1 MAKKKSAPY
10 MTSGEKIAGT
20 ILFAVYLVVLPFV
33 TEPLFR
39 LIGKLLDTTIS
50 ETVQSIIYYYGLF
63 AVTLIVFHKFIGRTS
78 RNFADNL
85 GVACRN
91 MLLGLIALYGL
102 NELVYRLSAVVIA
115 NRTNLNDTT
124 ISAQI
129 QDAPRVTLLI
139 IIFLAPFIEE
149 VLFRGLVF
157 GNLKS
162 KSRVVAYL
170 VSCLLFALMHVWQF
184 AVVQQ
189 DMTYFLLMVQ
199 YLVPGAVLAWAYES
213 SGTLW
218 ASIGLHAAANAL
230 SAWTMF

>member
-1 MAKKKSAPY
+1 M
-10 MTSGEKIAGT
+10 
-20 ILFAVYLVVLPFV
+20 
-33 TEPLFR
+33 
-39 LIGKLLDTTIS
+39 
-50 ETVQSIIYYYGLF
+50 
-63 AVTLIVFHKFIGRTS
+63 
-78 RNFADNL
+78 
-85 GVACRN
+85 
-91 MLLGLIALYGL
+91 
-102 NELVYRLSAVVIA
+102 
-115 NRTNLNDTT
+115 
-124 ISAQI
+124 
-129 QDAPRVTLLI
+129 
-139 IIFLAPFIEE
+139 
-149 VLFRGLVF
+149 LFRGLVF